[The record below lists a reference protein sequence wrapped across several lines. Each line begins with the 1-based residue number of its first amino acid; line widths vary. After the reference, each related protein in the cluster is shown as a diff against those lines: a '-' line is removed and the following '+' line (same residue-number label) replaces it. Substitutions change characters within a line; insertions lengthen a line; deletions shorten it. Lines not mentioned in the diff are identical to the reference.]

1 MEESGKEE
9 VITRCHNPDSVP
21 SRKRLLQLDYG
32 RSYETAWGLDVRLSP
47 VQIPFN
53 QLFDTVGFGCI
64 VS

>member
-1 MEESGKEE
+1 M
-9 VITRCHNPDSVP
+9 ITKCHNPDSVP

-32 RSYETAWGLDVRLSP
+32 RRYETAWGLDVRLSP

-53 QLFDTVGFGCI
+53 QLFDTVGLGCI